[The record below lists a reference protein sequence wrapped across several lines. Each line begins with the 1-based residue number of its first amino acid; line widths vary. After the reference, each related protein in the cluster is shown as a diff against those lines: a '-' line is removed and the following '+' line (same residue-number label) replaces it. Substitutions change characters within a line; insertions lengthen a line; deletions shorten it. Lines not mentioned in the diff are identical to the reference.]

1 VPNHFARPAT
11 PSRWLFAT
19 ATAAALLMLSA
30 CTPPTRPDKAP
41 ITAPEI
47 DIEQLLSSEDYQ
59 SAADQLLAQAK
70 QSTSPQAEQL
80 RLAAA
85 TALLNGRQWDAAE
98 QILNQLPL
106 TGPVDYQTAFSIQQA
121 RLLIGR
127 NQAQTALLRLGALGE
142 NVTPTLQPDYHR
154 TRAEAYA
161 AVGNHLE
168 SARERVWLDGLLSKD
183 AQADNHQAIWNSLS
197 QIPAAIL
204 HNLRTMPP
212 PDVLS
217 GWMELV
223 ETARAQRDNPQQLGI
238 ALSIWQERYPGH
250 PAQPDFVARLQ
261 HQVSSTGPATHAQH
275 IGVLLPLSGP
285 LAEAGTALRDGIL
298 AGYYQSTAATTTQ
311 LRFYDTGGDTGGRPD
326 QIQTLYQQAVTE
338 GAQQII
344 GPLTKESVAALA
356 GMGNFQIPVL
366 ALNTLGNET
375 SSPAQF
381 YQFSLS
387 PEDEASQV
395 AERAWLDG
403 QRRALALV
411 PEGAWGERLLQAFT
425 QQWQILGGTLL
436 EVQRYGSDQRSY
448 SNDVRNLLNI
458 DASEKRHQAISRL
471 IGQQPEFEPRRR
483 QDADFV
489 FMVASASQARLL
501 RPLLRFHHA
510 SHLPAYT
517 TSHIYEDTA
526 DHILDTDL
534 DGLRFCDMPW
544 VLPVEQP
551 DARRADIRRLWPDR
565 EQRYTR
571 LYAMG
576 IDAFLLTPYL
586 KNEQANMLNRLDGVT
601 GTLYMDNARQVHRRL
616 QWSEI
621 KQGRIVS
628 LPAHSAPE
636 PVQEGTG
643 NLDTTSSQDLTDD
656 YPATAPDSGGQR

>member
-1 VPNHFARPAT
+1 MPNLLARPAT

-30 CTPPTRPDKAP
+30 CTPPTRPVETPVAAP
-41 ITAPEI
+41 KL
-47 DIEQLLSSEDYQ
+47 DIEQLLASDDYQ
-59 SAADQLLAQAK
+59 GAANQLLAEAK
-70 QSTSPQAEQL
+70 LSISPQAEQL

-98 QILNQLPL
+98 LVLKQLPL
-106 TGPVDYQTAFSIQQA
+106 TGSVDYQTAFTIQQA

-142 NVTPTLQPDYHR
+142 NFTPTLQPDYHR

-161 AVGNHLE
+161 AAGNHLE
-168 SARERVWLDGLLSKD
+168 SARERVWLDGLLSKT

-204 HNLRTMPP
+204 HNLRTVPP

-238 ALSIWQERYPGH
+238 ALSIWQERYSGH
-250 PAQPDFVARLQ
+250 PALPDFVARLQ
-261 HQVSSTGPATHAQH
+261 HQVSSTGPAMHAPH

-285 LAEAGTALRDGIL
+285 LAEAGLALREGIL
-298 AGYYQSTAATTTQ
+298 AGYYQSTAATSTQ
-311 LRFYDTGGDTGGRPD
+311 LRFYDTGERAD
-326 QIQTLYQQAVTE
+326 QIQTLYQQAVAE

-356 GMGNFQIPVL
+356 SMGSFQIPVL
-366 ALNTLGNET
+366 ALNTLDNKT

-395 AERAWLDG
+395 AERAWQDG
-403 QRRALALV
+403 QRRALVLA
-411 PEGAWGERLLQAFT
+411 PEGAWGDRLLQAFT
-425 QQWQILGGTLL
+425 QQWKILGGTLL
-436 EVQRYGSDQRSY
+436 EVQRYSKDQRSY
-448 SNDVRNLLNI
+448 SNDVRHLLNI
-458 DASEKRHQAISRL
+458 DASEQRHQAISRL

-510 SHLPAYT
+510 SRLPAYT

-576 IDAFLLTPYL
+576 IDAFLLAPYL
-586 KNEQANMLNRLDGVT
+586 RTEQANLLDRLEGVT
-601 GTLYMDNARQVHRRL
+601 GTLYLDNARQVHRRL
-616 QWSEI
+616 LWSEI
-621 KQGRIVS
+621 KQGRIVP

-636 PVQEGTG
+636 TIQDDTG
-643 NLDTTSSQDLTDD
+643 NLDSTTSQDLMDD
-656 YPATAPDSGGQR
+656 YPATAPDPGGQR